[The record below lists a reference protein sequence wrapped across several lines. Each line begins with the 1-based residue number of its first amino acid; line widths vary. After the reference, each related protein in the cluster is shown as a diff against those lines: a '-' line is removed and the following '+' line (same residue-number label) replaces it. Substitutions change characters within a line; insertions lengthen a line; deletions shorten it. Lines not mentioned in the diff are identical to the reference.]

1 MRLQFHQLQA
11 NLDRSLAPVYLV
23 CGDEPLQLDD
33 AAKAIRDAAH
43 AHGFAERE
51 LLEQDASF
59 DWSRLAAASRELS
72 LFSSRKLIELRL
84 GGAGVGREGSDAL
97 RDYCDRPSPDNLLLI
112 IAPDLGYKE
121 LKAKWV
127 QSVERA
133 GVLLQARQLEGG
145 RLIAWVE
152 QRMRG
157 YGLKPTA
164 EVAAILADRIEGNL
178 LAAAQEVEKLAL
190 LYGEG
195 PLDRERLTRAISD
208 SARYDLF
215 DLPDAALAGDRVR
228 VQRILGGL
236 AAEGTAPPLVL
247 WALTRELRMLAAAAF
262 GARRGERGLASVLD
276 AHRVWESR
284 RGPIRQA
291 LKRLP
296 LTVLHGL
303 VQRCARVD
311 RQIKGLD
318 QGDPWIGL
326 ADIADA
332 LAGGPAPRRI

>member
-11 NLDRSLAPVYLV
+11 NLDRSLASVYLV
-23 CGDEPLQLDD
+23 CGDEPLQLGD
-33 AAKAIRDAAH
+33 AAKAIRDAAR
-43 AHGFAERE
+43 AQGFAERE
-51 LLEQDASF
+51 LLEQEASF
-59 DWSRLAAASRELS
+59 DWGRLAAASRELS

-84 GGAGVGREGSDAL
+84 GSAGVGREGSEAL
-97 RDYCDRPSPDNLLLI
+97 RDYCDQPSPDNLLLI

-127 QSVERA
+127 QTVERA
-133 GVLLQARQLEGG
+133 GVLLQVRQPEGS
-145 RLIAWVE
+145 RLVSWVE
-152 QRMRG
+152 HRMRG
-157 YGLKPTA
+157 RGLQPA
-164 EVAAILADRIEGNL
+164 PGVAAILAERIEGNL

-195 PLDRERLTRAISD
+195 PLDLERLTRAISD

-236 AAEGTAPPLVL
+236 AAEGTAAPLVL
-247 WALTRELRMLAAAAF
+247 WALTRELRLLAAAAF
-262 GARRGERGLASVLD
+262 GARRGERELSSVLD
-276 AHRVWESR
+276 AHRIWESR

-291 LKRLP
+291 LRRLP
-296 LTVLHGL
+296 LKVLHKL
-303 VQRCARVD
+303 VKRCAGVD

-318 QGDPWIGL
+318 PGDPWIGL
-326 ADIADA
+326 AEIADV
-332 LAGGPAPRRI
+332 LAGGMASR